1 MLFKCRLERQVG
13 RVYSTI
19 TIEVKAKS
27 EYEAAQIAEKKMGN
41 PWNFMSIVKDKK

>member
-13 RVYSTI
+13 KVYSTI

-27 EYEAAQIAEKKMGN
+27 EYEAAQIAEKAMGN
-41 PWNFMSIVKDKK
+41 PWHFMAIVKKK